1 MRKNSVF
8 NQENSYLNSWYNITK
23 GFGEFFK
30 ERSADLEINPAEAMF
45 LSKIYYND
53 GISQREI
60 AHSLIVSE
68 ANITKTFKK
77 LEEKELVYKTIDE
90 DNNARRNLHLHLTE
104 KGEETFEKCIDIF
117 NEFDDIIFIDLTEE
131 EIKNMESSIRKIID
145 NSLKIAKDK

>member
-23 GFGEFFK
+23 GFGEF
-30 ERSADLEINPAEAMF
+30 EAML
-45 LSKIYYND
+45 LSKIYYKD

-77 LEEKELVYKTIDE
+77 LEGKELVYKTVDE
-90 DNNARRNLHLHLTE
+90 DNNARRNLHLTE
-104 KGEETFEKCIDIF
+104 KGEATFERCIEIF
-117 NEFDDIIFIDLTEE
+117 GEFDEITFEDYDSEEKEKMEKQLKKISDKSLNII
-131 EIKNMESSIRKIID
+131 KK
-145 NSLKIAKDK
+145 

>member
-8 NQENSYLNSWYNITK
+8 NQENSYLNSWYNLTK

-30 ERSADLEINPAEAMF
+30 ERSSDLEINPAEAMF
-45 LSKIYYND
+45 LSKIYYED

-77 LEEKELVYKTIDE
+77 LEGKELVYKTIDE
-90 DNNARRNLHLHLTE
+90 DNNARRNLHLTE
-104 KGEETFEKCIDIF
+104 KGEETFERCIDIF
-117 NEFDDIIFIDLTEE
+117 NEFDDIIFKDLTEE
-131 EIKNMESSIRKIID
+131 EIKNMKSSIRKIIN
-145 NSLKIAKDK
+145 NSLRIAKDE

>member
-8 NQENSYLNSWYNITK
+8 NHENSYLNSWYYITK

-30 ERSADLEINPAEAMF
+30 ERSANLEINPAEAMF

-60 AHSLIVSE
+60 AHDLIVSE

-77 LEEKELVYKTIDE
+77 LEGKGLVFKTVDKE
-90 DNNARRNLHLHLTE
+90 NNARRNLHLTE
-104 KGEETFEKCIDIF
+104 KGEETFEECIEIF
-117 NEFDDIIFIDLTEE
+117 GEFDKITFEGYDAEEKERMEKQLKEISDKALNII
-131 EIKNMESSIRKIID
+131 KK
-145 NSLKIAKDK
+145 

>member
-1 MRKNSVF
+1 MHKNSVF

-45 LSKIYYND
+45 LSKIYYKD

-77 LEEKELVYKTIDE
+77 LEGKELVYKTVDK
-90 DNNARRNLHLHLTE
+90 DNNARRNLHLTE
-104 KGEETFEKCIDIF
+104 KGEQTFERCIDIF
-117 NEFDDIIFIDLTEE
+117 NEFDDIIFKDLTEE
-131 EIKNMESSIRKIID
+131 EIKNMKSSIRKIIN
-145 NSLKIAKDK
+145 NSLRIAKDE

>member
-8 NQENSYLNSWYNITK
+8 NHENSYLNSWYYITK

-30 ERSADLEINPAEAMF
+30 ERSVNLEINPAEAMF

-60 AHSLIVSE
+60 AHDLIVSE

-77 LEEKELVYKTIDE
+77 LEGKGLVFKTVDKE
-90 DNNARRNLHLHLTE
+90 NNARRNLHLTE

>member
-30 ERSADLEINPAEAMF
+30 ERSTDLEINPAEAMF
-45 LSKIYYND
+45 LSKIYYKD

-77 LEEKELVYKTIDE
+77 LEGKELVYKTVDE
-90 DNNARRNLHLHLTE
+90 DNNARRNLHLTE
-104 KGEETFEKCIDIF
+104 KGEETFERCIDIF
-117 NEFDDIIFIDLTEE
+117 NEFDDIIFKDLTEE
-131 EIKNMESSIRKIID
+131 EIKNMKSSIRKIIN
-145 NSLKIAKDK
+145 NSLRIAKDE